1 MWQTYPVSTGIA
13 TQSTRRLWYYPK
25 ACVVFSGLYRAVEVA
40 YPASCLSLGWA
51 EEGTTDLGG
60 GRISTVKHNGGAR
73 TVRAAA
79 PLVAA
84 SPDVVSAPPAPFDVI
99 DSKVRVPPVA
109 EGSVSRVGL
118 VNRLRT
124 TTSTPIVLVAAP
136 AGYGKT
142 TLLAQWAARE
152 ERSVGWVTIDDRDN
166 DPLVLVRHVAVALG
180 GVRPLSSS
188 LLEALGT
195 PGASVWAR
203 AMPRLVSA
211 LESDPKPF
219 VLILDGADLIHE
231 RDALDAL
238 DTLAGHI
245 PGGSILALSGRTTPP
260 LPVGK
265 LRAGG
270 RVLEIEADG
279 LALSRREA
287 TLLLRGAGV
296 DPSDDVVRH
305 LVEQTEG
312 WPAGLVLAAR
322 CMQRGNHRLE
332 EPLELAGDDRYVADY
347 LRAEHLAGLDPETL
361 TFLRRSAVLSRM
373 SGPLCDAVLET
384 SGSGRRLRA
393 IDRSNL
399 FVVPL
404 DASAKW
410 YRYHHLF
417 RDVLLRE
424 LEDNEAEQIPELNG
438 RAADWFEAHG
448 DLEAALDPAAAAGDI
463 DRVARILAS
472 IALPVMSSGRAGSVE
487 EWLDGFPGRADLE
500 RYPGIATL
508 GAWVHAVRGDS
519 QEAHQWLRAAEAGTP
534 DAEMPDGCR
543 SARPWTA
550 VVRAAMCSRGAE
562 RMLADAES
570 ALADLPT
577 DSRWYP
583 IALLLRGAA
592 LMLLGDIDEAD
603 VVLADSARAAGW
615 GGAADVQI
623 MAIGQRA
630 MLAAGCGDHGA
641 AAALAEEGR
650 ELVYADRLDTYPT
663 SAAELAA
670 AARAGLRRCR
680 WDQARADLGAAE
692 ELTGDLGD
700 ALPWFAVQT
709 RMEIARAHLT
719 LRDADGA
726 GAQLDEAMAILR
738 DHPDL
743 GVLDRQAEALRDEIA
758 SAREVGDFT
767 GSGLT
772 AAELRLLPL
781 LATHLSFREIGER
794 LFVSRNTIKT
804 QAISVYR
811 KLGVSNRSA
820 AIERAAEIGLV
831 DPSAPAAT
839 GGLIATV

>member
-1 MWQTYPVSTGIA
+1 MLANTKTW
-13 TQSTRRLWYYPK
+13 
-25 ACVVFSGLYRAVEVA
+25 
-40 YPASCLSLGWA
+40 
-51 EEGTTDLGG
+51 G
-60 GRISTVKHNGGAR
+60 GRISAAR
-73 TVRAAA
+73 PTG
-79 PLVAA
+79 AA
-84 SPDVVSAPPAPFDVI
+84 SSARSSTRRHSTSRGRRAVELAAVGPAEQTSQAPPPFDVI
-99 DSKVRVPPVA
+99 DSKVRVPQVA

-124 TTSTPIVLVAAP
+124 TTATPVVLVAAP

-142 TLLAQWAARE
+142 TLLAQWAARD
-152 ERSVGWVTIDDRDN
+152 ERPAVWVTIDERDN
-166 DPLVLVRHVAVALG
+166 DPLVLVRHLAVALG
-180 GVRPLSSS
+180 GARPVPPS

-203 AMPRLVSA
+203 ALPRLVA
-211 LESDPKPF
+211 AIEAGPEPF
-219 VLILDGADLIHE
+219 VMILDCADRLHE
-231 RDALDAL
+231 PDALDAL
-238 DTLAGHI
+238 EALAGHV
-245 PGGSILALSGRTTPP
+245 PEGSVLALAGRTAPA
-260 LPVGK
+260 LPIGRM
-265 LRAGG
+265 RANGS
-270 RVLEIEADG
+270 VLEIEADA

-296 DPSDDVVRH
+296 DPSDDEVRY

-322 CMQRGNHRLE
+322 CMQRPSQRLE
-332 EPLELAGDDRYVADY
+332 GALELAGDDRYVADY
-347 LRAEHLAGLDPETL
+347 VRAEHLADLDQETL
-361 TFLRRSAVLSRM
+361 VFLRRSAVLSRM

-404 DASAKW
+404 DAAGKW

-424 LEDNEAEQIPELNG
+424 LEDTEAERIPQLNE

-448 DLEAALDPAAAAGDI
+448 DMEAALDPAAAAGDV
-463 DRVARILAS
+463 DRVARILGS
-472 IALPVMSSGRAGSVE
+472 IALPAVSSGRAGSVE
-487 EWLDGFPGRADLE
+487 QWLDCFPGRDDLD
-500 RYPGIATL
+500 RYPGVAAL
-508 GAWVHAVRGDS
+508 GAWVHAVRGHPE
-519 QEAHQWLRAAEAGTP
+519 EAHQWLRAAEAGAP
-534 DAEMPDGCR
+534 DAEMPDGCA
-543 SARPWTA
+543 SARPWTD
-550 VVRAAMCSRGAE
+550 VVRAAMCSDGAD
-562 RMLADAES
+562 RMLVDAES
-570 ALADLPT
+570 ALTDLPT
-577 DSRWYP
+577 DSPWYP

-592 LMLLGDIDEAD
+592 LALLGEIDEAD
-603 VVLADSARAAGW
+603 VVLAHAARAAGW
-615 GGAADVQI
+615 AGATDVQI
-623 MAIGQRA
+623 IATGERA
-630 MLAAGCGDHGA
+630 MLASACGDQGTA
-641 AAALAEEGR
+641 ETLAEEGR
-650 ELVYADRLDTYPT
+650 ELVYDDRLDTYPT

-680 WDQARADLGAAE
+680 WDQARADLRAAE
-692 ELTGDLGD
+692 RLTQELGD

-709 RMEIARAHLT
+709 RMELARAHMT
-719 LRDADGA
+719 LRDAEGA
-726 GAQLDEAMAILR
+726 CARLDEATEILAR
-738 DHPDL
+738 HPHMGL
-743 GVLDRQAEALRDEIA
+743 LERQANALRDEIA
-758 SAREVGDFT
+758 STREVGDFT

-831 DPSAPAAT
+831 DPTASAAA
-839 GGLIATV
+839 GGLTATA

>member
-1 MWQTYPVSTGIA
+1 M
-13 TQSTRRLWYYPK
+13 
-25 ACVVFSGLYRAVEVA
+25 
-40 YPASCLSLGWA
+40 
-51 EEGTTDLGG
+51 
-60 GRISTVKHNGGAR
+60 
-73 TVRAAA
+73 
-79 PLVAA
+79 
-84 SPDVVSAPPAPFDVI
+84 I
-99 DSKVRVPPVA
+99 DSKVRVPLVPEA
-109 EGSVSRVGL
+109 CVSRVGL

-124 TTSTPIVLVAAP
+124 TTATPIVLVAAP

-142 TLLAQWAARE
+142 TLLAQWAARD
-152 ERSVGWVTIDDRDN
+152 ERSAAWVTIDERDN
-166 DPLVLVRHVAVALG
+166 DPLILVRHIAVALG
-180 GVRPLSSS
+180 GARPVPPA

-203 AMPRLVSA
+203 ALPRLVA
-211 LESDPKPF
+211 AVEADPSPF
-219 VLILDGADLIHE
+219 VLILDCADRLHA
-231 RDALDAL
+231 RDALDAVN
-238 DTLAGHI
+238 TLAEHI
-245 PGGSILALSGRTTPP
+245 PEGSILALAGRTAPA
-260 LPVGK
+260 LPIGRM
-265 LRAGG
+265 RASG
-270 RVLEIEADG
+270 RVLEIEADA

-296 DPSDDVVRH
+296 DLDDDEVRY

-322 CMQRGNHRLE
+322 CMQRTSQPLE
-332 EPLELAGDDRYVADY
+332 EPLELTGEDRYVAEY
-347 LRAEHLAGLDPETL
+347 VRAEHLADLAPETL

-404 DASAKW
+404 DASGKW

-424 LEDNEAEQIPELNG
+424 LEDTEAERIPELNE

-448 DLEAALDPAAAAGDI
+448 DLEAALDPAAAAGDV
-463 DRVARILAS
+463 DRVARILS
-472 IALPVMSSGRAGSVE
+472 TIALPVVSSGRAGAVE
-487 EWLDGFPGRADLE
+487 QWLDGFAGRDELE
-500 RYPGIATL
+500 RYPGVATL
-508 GAWVHAVRGDS
+508 GAWVHAVRGNPE
-519 QEAHQWLRAAEAGTP
+519 EAHQWLRAAEGGTP
-534 DAEMPDGCR
+534 DAEMPDGCS

-550 VVRAAMCSRGAE
+550 VVRAAMCDHGAE
-562 RMLADAES
+562 QMLADAES
-570 ALADLPT
+570 AVADLPT

-592 LMLLGDIDEAD
+592 LTLLGEIEEAD
-603 VVLADSARAAGW
+603 VVLADAGRAAGW
-615 GGAADVQI
+615 VGAADVQI
-623 MAIGQRA
+623 IALGERA
-630 MLAAGCGDHGA
+630 MLAAACGDHGTA
-641 AAALAEEGR
+641 ETLAEEGR
-650 ELVYADRLDTYPT
+650 ELVYEERLDTYAT
-663 SAAELAA
+663 SAAGLAA
-670 AARAGLRRCR
+670 AARVGLRKCR
-680 WDQARADLGAAE
+680 WDQARADLNAAE
-692 ELTGDLGD
+692 RLIGDLGD

-709 RMEIARAHLT
+709 RMELARAHLT
-719 LRDADGA
+719 LRDAEGA
-726 GAQLDEAMAILR
+726 GADLDEAMEILGR
-738 DHPDL
+738 HPHL
-743 GVLDRQAEALRDEIA
+743 GLLERQADALRDEIA
-758 SAREVGDFT
+758 STREVGDFT

-831 DPSAPAAT
+831 DPASPVGA
-839 GGLIATV
+839 GGLSVTA

>member
-1 MWQTYPVSTGIA
+1 MARGA
-13 TQSTRRLWYYPK
+13 
-25 ACVVFSGLYRAVEVA
+25 AAVELTAVGKLEQT
-40 YPASCLSLGWA
+40 S
-51 EEGTTDLGG
+51 
-60 GRISTVKHNGGAR
+60 
-73 TVRAAA
+73 
-79 PLVAA
+79 
-84 SPDVVSAPPAPFDVI
+84 SPPPFDVI
-99 DSKVRVPPVA
+99 DSKVRVPPVP
-109 EGSVSRVGL
+109 EGAVSRVAL

-124 TTSTPIVLVAAP
+124 TRTIPIVLIAAP

-142 TLLAQWAARE
+142 TLLAQWAARD
-152 ERSVGWVTIDDRDN
+152 ERSAAWVTIDDRDN

-180 GVRPLSSS
+180 GVRPVPPP

-203 AMPRLVSA
+203 VLPRLVSA
-211 LESDPKPF
+211 IEADPAPF
-219 VLILDGADLIHE
+219 LLILDCADGLHDRE
-231 RDALDAL
+231 ALEVI
-238 DTLAGHI
+238 DTLASHI
-245 PGGSILALSGRTTPP
+245 PDGSILALCGRTAPA
-260 LPVGK
+260 LPIGRM
-265 LRAGG
+265 RASG
-270 RVLEIEADG
+270 RVLELEADA
-279 LALSRREA
+279 LALGRREA

-296 DPSDDVVRH
+296 DPSDDEVRY

-322 CMQRGNHRLE
+322 CMQRGSQRLE
-332 EPLELAGDDRYVADY
+332 EPLELAGDDRYLADY
-347 LRAEHLAGLDPETL
+347 VRTEHLAGLEPETL
-361 TFLRRSAVLSRM
+361 TFLRRSSVLSRM

-384 SGSGRRLRA
+384 SGSGKRLRA

-404 DASAKW
+404 DASGKW

-417 RDVLLRE
+417 RDILRRE
-424 LEDNEAEQIPELNG
+424 LEDTEGERIPALNE

-448 DLEAALDPAAAAGDI
+448 EMEAALDPAAAAGDV
-463 DRVARILAS
+463 DRVARILTS
-472 IALPVMSSGRAGSVE
+472 VALPVVSSGRAGAVE

-500 RYPGIATL
+500 RYPGVASL
-508 GAWVHAVRGDS
+508 GAWVHATRGNS
-519 QEAHQWLRAAEAGTP
+519 EEAHQWLRAAEGGAP
-534 DAEMPDGCR
+534 DAEMPDGCL

-550 VVRAAMCSRGAE
+550 VVRAAMCSHGAE

-592 LMLLGDIDEAD
+592 LTLLGELEEAD
-603 VVLADSARAAGW
+603 VALADAVRAAGW
-615 GGAADVQI
+615 AAAADVQVI
-623 MAIGQRA
+623 AIGQRA
-630 MLAAGCGDHGA
+630 MLAASCGDHGTA
-641 AAALAEEGR
+641 EALAEEGR
-650 ELVYADRLDTYPT
+650 ELVYAERLDAYAT

-680 WDQARADLGAAE
+680 WDQARADLSAAE
-692 ELTGDLGD
+692 RLMGDLGD
-700 ALPWFAVQT
+700 ALPWFIVQT
-709 RMEIARAHLT
+709 RMELARAHLT
-719 LRDADGA
+719 LRDAEGA
-726 GAQLDEAMAILR
+726 GAHLDEAMEILGR
-738 DHPDL
+738 HPHL
-743 GVLDRQAEALRDEIA
+743 GLLGRQADALRDEIA
-758 SAREVGDFT
+758 STREVGDFT

-831 DPSAPAAT
+831 DPAASAAA
-839 GGLIATV
+839 GGLSATA

>member
-1 MWQTYPVSTGIA
+1 M
-13 TQSTRRLWYYPK
+13 
-25 ACVVFSGLYRAVEVA
+25 
-40 YPASCLSLGWA
+40 
-51 EEGTTDLGG
+51 
-60 GRISTVKHNGGAR
+60 
-73 TVRAAA
+73 
-79 PLVAA
+79 
-84 SPDVVSAPPAPFDVI
+84 I
-99 DSKVRVPPVA
+99 DSKVRVPLVPEA
-109 EGSVSRVGL
+109 CVSRVGL

-124 TTSTPIVLVAAP
+124 TTATPIVLVAAP

-142 TLLAQWAARE
+142 TLLAQWAARD
-152 ERSVGWVTIDDRDN
+152 ERSAAWVTIDERDN
-166 DPLVLVRHVAVALG
+166 DPLILVRHIAVALG
-180 GVRPLSSS
+180 GARPVPPA

-203 AMPRLVSA
+203 ALPRLVA
-211 LESDPKPF
+211 AVEVDPSPF
-219 VLILDGADLIHE
+219 VLILDCADRLHA
-231 RDALDAL
+231 RDALDAVN
-238 DTLAGHI
+238 TLAEHI
-245 PGGSILALSGRTTPP
+245 PEGSILALAGRTAPA
-260 LPVGK
+260 LPIGRM
-265 LRAGG
+265 RASG
-270 RVLEIEADG
+270 RVLEIEADA

-296 DPSDDVVRH
+296 DLDDDEVRY

-322 CMQRGNHRLE
+322 CMQRTSQPLE
-332 EPLELAGDDRYVADY
+332 EPLELTGEDRYVAEY
-347 LRAEHLAGLDPETL
+347 VRAEHLADLAPETL

-404 DASAKW
+404 DASGKW

-424 LEDNEAEQIPELNG
+424 LEDTEAERIPELNE

-448 DLEAALDPAAAAGDI
+448 DLEAALDPAAAAGDVA
-463 DRVARILAS
+463 RVARILS
-472 IALPVMSSGRAGSVE
+472 TIALPVVSSGRAGAVE
-487 EWLDGFPGRADLE
+487 QWLDGFAGRDELE
-500 RYPGIATL
+500 RYPGVATL
-508 GAWVHAVRGDS
+508 GAWVHAVRGNPE
-519 QEAHQWLRAAEAGTP
+519 EAHQWLRAAEGGTP
-534 DAEMPDGCR
+534 DAEMPDACS

-550 VVRAAMCSRGAE
+550 VVRAAMCDHGAE
-562 RMLADAES
+562 QMLADAES
-570 ALADLPT
+570 AVADLPT

-592 LMLLGDIDEAD
+592 LTLLGEIEEAD
-603 VVLADSARAAGW
+603 VVLADAGRAAGW
-615 GGAADVQI
+615 AGAADVQI
-623 MAIGQRA
+623 IALGERA
-630 MLAAGCGDHGA
+630 MLAAACGDHGTA
-641 AAALAEEGR
+641 ETLAEEGR
-650 ELVYADRLDTYPT
+650 ELVYEERLDTYAT
-663 SAAELAA
+663 SAAGLAA
-670 AARAGLRRCR
+670 AARVGLRKCR
-680 WDQARADLGAAE
+680 WDQARADLNAAE
-692 ELTGDLGD
+692 RLIGDLGD

-709 RMEIARAHLT
+709 RMELARAHLT
-719 LRDADGA
+719 LRDAEGA
-726 GAQLDEAMAILR
+726 GAHLDEAMEILGR
-738 DHPDL
+738 HPHL
-743 GVLDRQAEALRDEIA
+743 GLLERQADALRDEIT
-758 SAREVGDFT
+758 STREVGDFT

-831 DPSAPAAT
+831 DPASPVGA
-839 GGLIATV
+839 GGLSVTA

>member
-1 MWQTYPVSTGIA
+1 M
-13 TQSTRRLWYYPK
+13 
-25 ACVVFSGLYRAVEVA
+25 
-40 YPASCLSLGWA
+40 
-51 EEGTTDLGG
+51 
-60 GRISTVKHNGGAR
+60 
-73 TVRAAA
+73 
-79 PLVAA
+79 
-84 SPDVVSAPPAPFDVI
+84 PFDVI
-99 DSKVRVPPVA
+99 DSKVRVPPVG

-118 VNRLRT
+118 VNRLRAS
-124 TTSTPIVLVAAP
+124 TSTPIVIVAAP

-152 ERSVGWVTIDDRDN
+152 ERGVGWVTIDDRDN

-180 GVRPLSSS
+180 GVRPLPSS

-203 AMPRLVSA
+203 VLPRLVA
-211 LESDPKPF
+211 AVESDSSPF
-219 VLILDGADLIHE
+219 VLVLDGADFIHE

-238 DTLAGHI
+238 DTLAGHV
-245 PGGSILALSGRTTPP
+245 PEGSILALSGRTAPG
-260 LPVGK
+260 LPIGK

-270 RVLEIEADG
+270 RVLEIEADA

-296 DPSDDVVRH
+296 DPSDDEVRH

-322 CMQRGNHRLE
+322 CMQRGSRGLE
-332 EPLELAGDDRYVADY
+332 EPLELAGDNHYMADY
-347 LRAEHLAGLDPETL
+347 VRTEHLAGLEPETL

-384 SGSGRRLRA
+384 TGSGRRLRA

-404 DASAKW
+404 DPSGKW

-424 LEDNEAEQIPELNG
+424 LEDDEAERIPALNE
-438 RAADWFEAHG
+438 RAADWFEAHN
-448 DLEAALDPAAAAGDI
+448 DMEAALDPAAASGDV

-472 IALPVMSSGRAGSVE
+472 IALPVVSSGRVGSVGG
-487 EWLDGFPGRADLE
+487 WLDGFPGRPDLE
-500 RYPGIATL
+500 RYPGVATL
-508 GAWVHAVRGDS
+508 GAWVHAVRGNS
-519 QEAHQWLRAAEAGTP
+519 EEAHQWLRAAEGGTA
-534 DAEMPDGCR
+534 DAAMPDGCP

-550 VVRAAMCSRGAE
+550 VVRAAMCRDGAE
-562 RMLADAES
+562 PMLVDAEA
-570 ALADLPT
+570 ALADLPA

-592 LMLLGDIDEAD
+592 LMLLGEIEEAD
-603 VVLADSARAAGW
+603 AVLADSARAAGW
-615 GGAADVQI
+615 AGAADVQI

-630 MLAAGCGDHGA
+630 MLAARRGDHGSA
-641 AAALAEEGR
+641 EALAEEGR

-663 SAAELAA
+663 SAAGLAA

-680 WDQARADLGAAE
+680 WDQARADLSTAE
-692 ELTGDLGD
+692 MLTGDLGD
-700 ALPWFAVQT
+700 ALPWLAVQT
-709 RMEIARAHLT
+709 RMELARAHLT
-719 LRDADGA
+719 LRDTAGA
-726 GAQLDEAMAILR
+726 GAQLDEAMVILR
-738 DHPDL
+738 RHPDL
-743 GVLDRQAEALRDEIA
+743 GLLECQAGALRDEIA
-758 SAREVGDFT
+758 STREVGDFT

-831 DPSAPAAT
+831 DPAAPTPT
-839 GGLIATV
+839 GGLIATA

>member
-1 MWQTYPVSTGIA
+1 VRIVRGSALKYIGAS
-13 TQSTRRLWYYPK
+13 
-25 ACVVFSGLYRAVEVA
+25 VA
-40 YPASCLSLGWA
+40 DTETW
-51 EEGTTDLGG
+51 G
-60 GRISTVKHNGGAR
+60 GRISAVRPKGADSGAR
-73 TVRAAA
+73 SSTHRRASRGGRAVELAA
-79 PLVAA
+79 VGPAEQT
-84 SPDVVSAPPAPFDVI
+84 SPAPPPFDVI
-99 DSKVRVPPVA
+99 DSKVRVPQVA

-124 TTSTPIVLVAAP
+124 TTTTPVVLVAAP

-142 TLLAQWAARE
+142 TLLAQWAARD
-152 ERSVGWVTIDDRDN
+152 ERPAVWVTIDERDN
-166 DPLVLVRHVAVALG
+166 DPLVLVRHLAVALG
-180 GVRPLSSS
+180 GARPVPPS

-203 AMPRLVSA
+203 ALPRLVA
-211 LESDPKPF
+211 AIESGRDAF
-219 VLILDGADLIHE
+219 VMILDCADRLHE
-231 RDALDAL
+231 REALDAVE
-238 DTLAGHI
+238 TLAAHV
-245 PGGSILALSGRTTPP
+245 PEGSILALAGRAAPA
-260 LPVGK
+260 LPIGRM
-265 LRAGG
+265 RAHG
-270 RVLEIEADG
+270 RVLEIEADA

-296 DPSDDVVRH
+296 DPSDDEVRY

-322 CMQRGNHRLE
+322 CMQRPNRRLD
-332 EPLELAGDDRYVADY
+332 EPLELAGDDRYLADY
-347 LRAEHLAGLDPETL
+347 VRGEHLADLDAETL

-384 SGSGRRLRA
+384 SGSGRRLGA

-404 DASAKW
+404 DTSGKW

-424 LEDNEAEQIPELNG
+424 LEDTEAERIPELNE

-448 DLEAALDPAAAAGDI
+448 DMEAALDPAAAAGDV
-463 DRVARILAS
+463 DRVARILGS
-472 IALPVMSSGRAGSVE
+472 IALPALSSGRAGSVE
-487 EWLDGFPGRADLE
+487 GWLDGFPGRDDLD
-500 RYPGIATL
+500 RHPGVATL
-508 GAWVHAVRGDS
+508 GAWVHEVRGNS
-519 QEAHQWLRAAEAGTP
+519 EEAHRWLRAAEGGTP
-534 DAEMPDGCR
+534 DAEMPDGCL

-550 VVRAAMCSRGAE
+550 VVRAAMCSHGAD

-592 LMLLGDIDEAD
+592 LNLLGEIDEAD
-603 VVLADSARAAGW
+603 VVLADAARAAGW
-615 GGAADVQI
+615 AGATDVQI
-623 MAIGQRA
+623 LAIGERA
-630 MLAAGCGDHGA
+630 MLASACGDHGTA
-641 AAALAEEGR
+641 ETLAEEGR
-650 ELVYADRLDTYPT
+650 ELVYEDRLDTYAT
-663 SAAELAA
+663 SAAQLAA

-680 WDQARADLGAAE
+680 WDQARADLSVAE
-692 ELTGDLGD
+692 RLTAELGE

-709 RMEIARAHLT
+709 RMELARAHLT
-719 LRDADGA
+719 LRDAEGA
-726 GAQLDEAMAILR
+726 GAHLGEATEILAR
-738 DHPDL
+738 HPHL
-743 GVLDRQAEALRDEIA
+743 GLLERQANDLRDEIA
-758 SAREVGDFT
+758 STREVGDFT

-831 DPSAPAAT
+831 DPAAPAGA
-839 GGLIATV
+839 GGLSATA

>member
-1 MWQTYPVSTGIA
+1 
-13 TQSTRRLWYYPK
+13 
-25 ACVVFSGLYRAVEVA
+25 
-40 YPASCLSLGWA
+40 
-51 EEGTTDLGG
+51 
-60 GRISTVKHNGGAR
+60 
-73 TVRAAA
+73 
-79 PLVAA
+79 
-84 SPDVVSAPPAPFDVI
+84 VI
-99 DSKVRVPPVA
+99 DSKVRVPLVPEA
-109 EGSVSRVGL
+109 CVSRVGL

-124 TTSTPIVLVAAP
+124 TTATPIVLVAAP

-142 TLLAQWAARE
+142 TLLAQWAARD
-152 ERSVGWVTIDDRDN
+152 ERSAAWVTIDERDN
-166 DPLVLVRHVAVALG
+166 DPLILVRHIAVALG
-180 GVRPLSSS
+180 GARPVPPA

-203 AMPRLVSA
+203 ALPRLVA
-211 LESDPKPF
+211 AVEVDPSPF
-219 VLILDGADLIHE
+219 VLILDCADRLHA
-231 RDALDAL
+231 RDALDAVN
-238 DTLAGHI
+238 TLAEHI
-245 PGGSILALSGRTTPP
+245 PEGSILALAGRTAPA
-260 LPVGK
+260 LPIGRM
-265 LRAGG
+265 RASG
-270 RVLEIEADG
+270 RVLEIEADA

-296 DPSDDVVRH
+296 DLDDDEVRY

-322 CMQRGNHRLE
+322 CMQRTSQPLE
-332 EPLELAGDDRYVADY
+332 EPLELTGEDRYVAEY
-347 LRAEHLAGLDPETL
+347 VRAEHLADLAPETL

-404 DASAKW
+404 DASGKW

-424 LEDNEAEQIPELNG
+424 LEDTEAERIPELNE

-448 DLEAALDPAAAAGDI
+448 DLEAALDPAAAAGDVA
-463 DRVARILAS
+463 RVARILS
-472 IALPVMSSGRAGSVE
+472 TIALPVVSSGRAGAVE
-487 EWLDGFPGRADLE
+487 QWLDGFAGRDELE
-500 RYPGIATL
+500 RYPGVATL
-508 GAWVHAVRGDS
+508 GAWVHAVRGNPE
-519 QEAHQWLRAAEAGTP
+519 EAHQWLRAAEGGTP
-534 DAEMPDGCR
+534 DAEMPDACS

-550 VVRAAMCSRGAE
+550 VVRAAMCDHGAE
-562 RMLADAES
+562 QMLADAES
-570 ALADLPT
+570 AVADLPT

-592 LMLLGDIDEAD
+592 LTLLGEIEEAD
-603 VVLADSARAAGW
+603 VVLADAGRAAGW
-615 GGAADVQI
+615 AGAADVQI
-623 MAIGQRA
+623 IALGERA
-630 MLAAGCGDHGA
+630 MLAAACGDHGTA
-641 AAALAEEGR
+641 ETLAEEGR
-650 ELVYADRLDTYPT
+650 ELVYEERLDTYAT
-663 SAAELAA
+663 SAAGLAA
-670 AARAGLRRCR
+670 AARVGLRKCR
-680 WDQARADLGAAE
+680 WDQARADLNAAE
-692 ELTGDLGD
+692 RLIGDLGD

-709 RMEIARAHLT
+709 RMELARAHLT
-719 LRDADGA
+719 LRDAEGA
-726 GAQLDEAMAILR
+726 GAHLDEAMEILGR
-738 DHPDL
+738 HPHL
-743 GVLDRQAEALRDEIA
+743 GLLERQADALRDEIT
-758 SAREVGDFT
+758 STREVGDFT

-831 DPSAPAAT
+831 DPASPVGA
-839 GGLIATV
+839 GGLSVTA

>member
-1 MWQTYPVSTGIA
+1 M
-13 TQSTRRLWYYPK
+13 
-25 ACVVFSGLYRAVEVA
+25 
-40 YPASCLSLGWA
+40 
-51 EEGTTDLGG
+51 
-60 GRISTVKHNGGAR
+60 
-73 TVRAAA
+73 
-79 PLVAA
+79 
-84 SPDVVSAPPAPFDVI
+84 PFDVI
-99 DSKVRVPPVA
+99 GSKVRVPPVG

-118 VNRLRT
+118 VNRLRAS
-124 TTSTPIVLVAAP
+124 TSMPIVVVAAP

-152 ERSVGWVTIDDRDN
+152 ERGVGWVTIDDRDN

-180 GVRPLSSS
+180 GVRPLPSS

-203 AMPRLVSA
+203 VLPRLVA
-211 LESDPKPF
+211 AVESGSSPF
-219 VLILDGADLIHE
+219 VLVLDGADLIHE

-238 DTLAGHI
+238 DTLAGHV
-245 PGGSILALSGRTTPP
+245 PEGSILALSGRTVPGIP
-260 LPVGK
+260 IGK
-265 LRAGG
+265 LRASG
-270 RVLEIEADG
+270 RVLEIEADA

-296 DPSDDVVRH
+296 DPSDDEVRH

-322 CMQRGNHRLE
+322 CMQRGSRGLE
-332 EPLELAGDDRYVADY
+332 EPLELAGDNHYMADY
-347 LRAEHLAGLDPETL
+347 VRTEHLAGLGSETL

-384 SGSGRRLRA
+384 TGSGRRLRA

-404 DASAKW
+404 DSSGKW

-424 LEDNEAEQIPELNG
+424 LEDDEAERIPALNE
-438 RAADWFEAHG
+438 RAADWFEAHNNM
-448 DLEAALDPAAAAGDI
+448 EAALDPAAASGDV

-472 IALPVMSSGRAGSVE
+472 IALPVVSSGRVGSVGG
-487 EWLDGFPGRADLE
+487 WLDGFPGRPDLE
-500 RYPGIATL
+500 RYPGVATL
-508 GAWVHAVRGDS
+508 GAWVHAVRGNS
-519 QEAHQWLRAAEAGTP
+519 EEAHQWLRAAEGGTA
-534 DAEMPDGCR
+534 DAAMPDGCP

-550 VVRAAMCSRGAE
+550 VVRAAMCRDGAE
-562 RMLADAES
+562 PMLVDAEA
-570 ALADLPT
+570 ALADLPA

-592 LMLLGDIDEAD
+592 LMLLGEIEEAD
-603 VVLADSARAAGW
+603 AVLADSARAAGW
-615 GGAADVQI
+615 AGAADVQI

-630 MLAAGCGDHGA
+630 MLAARRGDHGSA
-641 AAALAEEGR
+641 EALAEEGR

-663 SAAELAA
+663 SAAGLAA

-680 WDQARADLGAAE
+680 WDQARADLSTAE
-692 ELTGDLGD
+692 MLTGDLGD
-700 ALPWFAVQT
+700 ALPWLAVQT
-709 RMEIARAHLT
+709 RMELARAHLT
-719 LRDADGA
+719 LRDTAGA
-726 GAQLDEAMAILR
+726 GAQLDEAMVILR
-738 DHPDL
+738 RHPDL
-743 GVLDRQAEALRDEIA
+743 GILECQAGALRDEIA
-758 SAREVGDFT
+758 STREVGDFT

-831 DPSAPAAT
+831 DPAAPTPT
-839 GGLIATV
+839 GGLIATA

>member
-1 MWQTYPVSTGIA
+1 VLP
-13 TQSTRRLWYYPK
+13 
-25 ACVVFSGLYRAVEVA
+25 
-40 YPASCLSLGWA
+40 
-51 EEGTTDLGG
+51 
-60 GRISTVKHNGGAR
+60 
-73 TVRAAA
+73 
-79 PLVAA
+79 
-84 SPDVVSAPPAPFDVI
+84 PFDVI
-99 DSKVRVPPVA
+99 DSKVRVPAVP
-109 EGSVSRVGL
+109 EGRVSRLGL

-124 TTSTPIVLVAAP
+124 TTTTPIVLVAAP

-142 TLLAQWAARE
+142 TLLAEWAARE
-152 ERSVGWVTIDDRDN
+152 ERSAAWVTVDERDN
-166 DPLVLVRHVAVALG
+166 DPLVLVRHLAVALG
-180 GVRPLSSS
+180 GVRPVPPS

-203 AMPRLVSA
+203 ALPRLVA
-211 LESDPKPF
+211 VIETDTTPF
-219 VLILDGADLIHE
+219 VMILDGADRLRE
-231 RDALDAL
+231 REALEAVE
-238 DTLAGHI
+238 TLVGHV
-245 PGGSILALSGRTTPP
+245 PEGSILALSGRTVPA
-260 LPVGK
+260 LPIGR
-265 LRAGG
+265 LRANG
-270 RVLEIEADG
+270 RVLEIEADA

-296 DPSDDVVRH
+296 DPSADEVRY

-322 CMQRGNHRLE
+322 CMQRPNRRLE
-332 EPLELAGDDRYVADY
+332 EPLELTGEDRYVADY
-347 LRAEHLAGLDPETL
+347 VRMEHLADLEPETL
-361 TFLRRSAVLSRM
+361 TFLRRSAVLNRM

-404 DASAKW
+404 DASGKW
-410 YRYHHLF
+410 YRYHHLL
-417 RDVLLRE
+417 RDVLLRD
-424 LEDNEAEQIPELNG
+424 LEDTEAERIPELND

-448 DLEAALDPAAAAGDI
+448 DMEAALDPAAAAGDV

-472 IALPVMSSGRAGSVE
+472 IALPAMSSGRACSVE
-487 EWLDGFPGRADLE
+487 QWLDGFPRDDLE
-500 RYPGIATL
+500 RYPGVATV
-508 GAWVHAVRGDS
+508 GTWVHAVRGNS
-519 QEAHQWLRAAEAGTP
+519 EEAHQWLRAAEGGTP
-534 DAEMPDGCR
+534 DAEMPDGCL

-550 VVRAAMCSRGAE
+550 VVRAAMCSHGAD

-592 LMLLGDIDEAD
+592 LTLLGDIDEAD
-603 VVLADSARAAGW
+603 VVLADAARVAGRA
-615 GGAADVQI
+615 GATDVQI
-623 MAIGQRA
+623 IAIGERA
-630 MLAAGCGDHGA
+630 MLASAYGDHGTA
-641 AAALAEEGR
+641 ETLAEEGR
-650 ELVYADRLDTYPT
+650 DLVYEARLDTYAT

-680 WDQARADLGAAE
+680 WDQARADLSVAE
-692 ELTGDLGD
+692 RLTGELGD

-709 RMEIARAHLT
+709 CMELARAHLT

-726 GAQLDEAMAILR
+726 GAHLDEAMKMLQR
-738 DHPDL
+738 HPDL
-743 GVLDRQAEALRDEIA
+743 GLLERQADALRDEIA
-758 SAREVGDFT
+758 SSREVGDFT

-772 AAELRLLPL
+772 PAELRLLPL

-794 LFVSRNTIKT
+794 LFVSRNTVKT

-811 KLGVSNRSA
+811 KLGVSSRSA

-831 DPSAPAAT
+831 IRPAQ
-839 GGLIATV
+839 ATVGSPQPPSHGARDGPALHSATSPTRR

>member
-1 MWQTYPVSTGIA
+1 MLADTKTW
-13 TQSTRRLWYYPK
+13 
-25 ACVVFSGLYRAVEVA
+25 
-40 YPASCLSLGWA
+40 
-51 EEGTTDLGG
+51 G
-60 GRISTVKHNGGAR
+60 GRISAVRPTGADSGAR
-73 TVRAAA
+73 SSTRRRGSRAASTVE
-79 PLVAA
+79 LAA
-84 SPDVVSAPPAPFDVI
+84 VGPAEQTSPAPPPFDVI
-99 DSKVRVPPVA
+99 DSKVRVPQVA

-124 TTSTPIVLVAAP
+124 TTTPVVLVAAP

-142 TLLAQWAARE
+142 TLLAQWAARD
-152 ERSVGWVTIDDRDN
+152 ERPAVWVTIDERDN

-180 GVRPLSSS
+180 GARPVPPS

-203 AMPRLVSA
+203 ALPRLVA
-211 LESDPKPF
+211 AIEGGPPF
-219 VLILDGADLIHE
+219 VMVLDCADRLHE
-231 RDALDAL
+231 RDALDAVE
-238 DTLAGHI
+238 TLAGHI
-245 PGGSILALSGRTTPP
+245 PEGSILGLSGRTAPA
-260 LPVGK
+260 LPIGRM
-265 LRAGG
+265 RASGG
-270 RVLEIEADG
+270 LLEIEADA

-296 DPSDDVVRH
+296 VPSDDEVRY

-322 CMQRGNHRLE
+322 CMQRPNRRLE
-332 EPLELAGDDRYVADY
+332 QPLELAGDDRYVADY
-347 LRAEHLAGLDPETL
+347 VRAEHLAGLEPETL
-361 TFLRRSAVLSRM
+361 TFLRRSAVLARM

-404 DASAKW
+404 DASGKW

-424 LEDNEAEQIPELNG
+424 LEDTEAERIPALNE

-448 DLEAALDPAAAAGDI
+448 DMEAALDPAAAAGDV
-463 DRVARILAS
+463 DRVARILGS
-472 IALPVMSSGRAGSVE
+472 IALPAVSSGRAGSVE
-487 EWLDGFPGRADLE
+487 QWLDDFPGRVDLD
-500 RYPGIATL
+500 RYPGVATL
-508 GAWVHAVRGDS
+508 GAWVHAVRGNS
-519 QEAHQWLRAAEAGTP
+519 EEAHQWLRAAEGGTP
-534 DAEMPDGCR
+534 DAEMPDGCL
-543 SARPWTA
+543 SARPWMA
-550 VVRAAMCSRGAE
+550 VVRAAMCSHGAD

-570 ALADLPT
+570 ALTDLPT

-592 LMLLGDIDEAD
+592 LALLGEIDEAD
-603 VVLADSARAAGW
+603 LALADAARAAGW
-615 GGAADVQI
+615 AGATDVQI
-623 MAIGQRA
+623 IAIGERA
-630 MLAAGCGDHGA
+630 MLASACGDHGA
-641 AAALAEEGR
+641 AETLAEEGR
-650 ELVYADRLDTYPT
+650 ELVYEDQLDTYPT
-663 SAAELAA
+663 SAAGLAA

-680 WDQARADLGAAE
+680 WDQARADLSVAE
-692 ELTGDLGD
+692 RLTGELGE

-709 RMEIARAHLT
+709 RMELARAHLT
-719 LRDADGA
+719 LRDAEGA
-726 GAQLDEAMAILR
+726 GAHLDEAMEILGR
-738 DHPDL
+738 HPHL
-743 GVLDRQAEALRDEIA
+743 GVLERQADALRDEIA
-758 SAREVGDFT
+758 STREVGDFT

-831 DPSAPAAT
+831 DLAAAGT
-839 GGLIATV
+839 AGLGATA